1 MIPANDDTS
10 AAARCALL
18 FPHWATPA
26 GCRIRLAVGNVTKIG
41 EISGRD
47 LDMDLDLD
55 LDVDLDSREQTAG
68 SRTGQP
74 RLLASK
80 RMV

>member
-18 FPHWATPA
+18 FPHRATPA

-55 LDVDLDSREQTAG
+55 LDVGSREQTAG